1 MADSRIKSASEILSA
16 FFDRDLVR
24 RGEYYALF
32 DRSWKSI
39 AGGRLA
45 PHSKPIDIKHGVL
58 IVETEHQGWMQLLQ
72 LQQDR
77 MLGEIQRRFPDLGV
91 RSIAF
96 RLGNAEG
103 LGGISRGRDAAADAS
118 RSEVPLAATAEAPRE
133 DKRLFQPKAPGG
145 AGRNEVS
152 QAQPKDRS
160 TVPPETPS
168 KTSPSSVLP
177 GELRDIFEKIRK
189 NIRR

>member
-16 FFDRDLVR
+16 FFDRDLVKQ
-24 RGEYYALF
+24 GEYYALF

-39 AGGRLA
+39 AGQRLS
-45 PHSKPIDIKHGVL
+45 PHSRPTEIKHGVL

-77 MLGEIQRRFPDLGV
+77 MLSEIQRRFPDLGV

-96 RLGNAEG
+96 RLGNSDG
-103 LGGISRGRDAAADAS
+103 LERLPRGRKAQVEALPPESKPDAG
-118 RSEVPLAATAEAPRE
+118 AEAPQE
-133 DKRLFQPKAPGG
+133 DKMAEPSEART
-145 AGRNEVS
+145 E
-152 QAQPKDRS
+152 QAQGGRAEAEAK
-160 TVPPETPS
+160 TKAAPP
-168 KTSPSSVLP
+168 SPSALP
-177 GELRDIFEKIRK
+177 REIRDLFEKIRK

>member
-77 MLGEIQRRFPDLGV
+77 MLGEIL
-91 RSIAF
+91 
-96 RLGNAEG
+96 E
-103 LGGISRGRDAAADAS
+103 SR
-118 RSEVPLAATAEAPRE
+118 TA
-133 DKRLFQPKAPGG
+133 
-145 AGRNEVS
+145 
-152 QAQPKDRS
+152 
-160 TVPPETPS
+160 
-168 KTSPSSVLP
+168 
-177 GELRDIFEKIRK
+177 
-189 NIRR
+189 